1 MSSRIKI
8 ILFIVVLL
16 MISAVI
22 AFFHI
27 RSYQRADILF
37 PENSELRLHMEE
49 DGKMILSWPEAES
62 ADGYLIKIS
71 DMEQGDASGE
81 DSLLWSAECDR
92 NECILE
98 GISSEDADAVR
109 IEAVPLSHYRTLFGE
124 RIREGSGA
132 LFAAVELNAPIVEGL
147 SYTTDSENQILDI
160 KFHTEERTVYQFC
173 MIQDENIQTEK
184 ELTDGNLQIYF
195 GENGNYPV
203 PEEDTPIRFM
213 LRAVRQGEGYIYS
226 GPASETIIVRREDV
240 TEENEPGI
248 PTEFSAT
255 GCLIWPVRDLP
266 LYAPD
271 NMEQTGKFA
280 EVCRGYR
287 VLEEQDGNFLIE
299 ADGVLGYIDSRYCMI
314 NLSEYLGE
322 LCAYDIANSYQSL
335 YRMHGHEIPGIT
347 GTVITG
353 YEDIRRQDGQFLV
366 PFLYPSCRK
375 LITAAENA
383 LADGYR
389 LKIYDAYRP
398 GAATEQLYQITE
410 SILDTPL
417 APLETGTTD
426 EGQERIY
433 RDLVSNDTYYLSD
446 FLARNGSSHNM
457 GIALD
462 LTLETLD
469 GQELQMQ
476 TQMHDLSV
484 YSVLERNNGPADL
497 LNRYMTEAG
506 FNILRSEW
514 WHFQDNETR
523 DSLELEYV
531 REGVRAE
538 ESSDS

>member
-8 ILFIVVLL
+8 VLSIVVLL
-16 MISAVI
+16 IVSAVI

-37 PENSELRLHMEE
+37 PENSQFRLHVDEN
-49 DGKMILSWPEAES
+49 GRIILSWPEAES
-62 ADGYLIKIS
+62 AEGYLIKIS
-71 DMEQGDASGE
+71 DMEQEDASGG

-92 NECILE
+92 NECVLE
-98 GISSEDADAVR
+98 GISPEDADVVR

-132 LFAAVELNAPIVEGL
+132 LSTAVELNAPVVEGV
-147 SYTTDSENQILDI
+147 SCTTDSEEQILDI
-160 KFHTEERTVYQFC
+160 QFHTEERTVYQFC
-173 MIQDENIQTEK
+173 MIMDGSIQTEK

-203 PEEDTPIRFM
+203 PEEENPIRFM
-213 LRAVRQGEGYIYS
+213 LRAVRQGEGYVYS
-226 GPASETIIVRREDV
+226 GPASETITVRREDV
-240 TEENEPGI
+240 KEENEPEI
-248 PTEFSAT
+248 PTEFSVT

-271 NMEQTGKFA
+271 TMEQTGIFA
-280 EVCRGYR
+280 EACRGYR
-287 VLEEQDGNFLIE
+287 VLEEQDGNFQIE
-299 ADGVLGYIDSRYCMI
+299 ADGVLGYIDSRYCMV

-322 LCAYDIANSYQSL
+322 LCAYDITNSYQSL
-335 YRMHGHEIPGIT
+335 YRMHCHEIPGIT

-353 YEDIRRQDGQFLV
+353 YEDVKMPDGQFLV
-366 PFLYPSCRK
+366 PFLYPSCKK

-398 GAATEQLYQITE
+398 KAATEQLYQITE

-417 APLETGTTD
+417 AQAEEGTPD
-426 EGQERIY
+426 EGQEQIY
-433 RDLVSNDTYYLSD
+433 RDLVSNGTYFLSD

-462 LTLETLD
+462 LTLETID

-484 YSVLERNNGPADL
+484 YSVLERNNRSADI
-497 LNRYMTEAG
+497 LNQYMTGAG

-531 REGVRAE
+531 REGVGAE
-538 ESSDS
+538 EHSDS